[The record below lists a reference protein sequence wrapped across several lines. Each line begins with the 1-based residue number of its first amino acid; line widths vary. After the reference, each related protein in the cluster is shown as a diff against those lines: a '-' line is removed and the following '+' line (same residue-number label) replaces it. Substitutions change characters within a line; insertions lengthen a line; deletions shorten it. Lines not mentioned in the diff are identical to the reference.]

1 MNRLLT
7 FEGGQPFTTQDIAF
21 LQDNFNSAMYSLVS
35 SLSFGQDCIITGIR
49 EEGYKTNAY
58 PGAVYIKG
66 NIYVLPNETPKV
78 SGTSYYLCIRQE
90 EQEKRLFRDA
100 SEHNVYLI
108 DNAYMSESPSEISV
122 DMRSVNT
129 IPEILLSGKGL
140 FEDLGATFP
149 SGTTGTILEKVNFDT
164 PIDFG
169 MIVSIDKSNETT
181 DNTLWDTPMRDPI
194 SYSAIVV
201 YQTKAYIIIGSRG
214 GGSAYN
220 LDGTPYNGPIVFD
233 NVKLR

>member
-21 LQDNFNSAMYSLVS
+21 LQDNFNSAMSSLIS

-49 EEGYKTNAY
+49 EEGYNTNAY

-108 DNAYMSESPSEISV
+108 DNAYMSESPSEISI

-140 FEDLGATFP
+140 FEEFGVTFP
-149 SGTTGTILEKVNFDT
+149 SGVSGSVLSKVNFDT
-164 PIDFG
+164 PIDYE
-169 MIVSIDKSNETT
+169 MIVSIDKKNETT
-181 DNTLWDTPMRDPI
+181 DNTLWDTAFRDPM

-201 YQTKAYIIIGSRG
+201 YQTSAYIILGSRSG
-214 GGSAYN
+214 GFVYN

-233 NVKLR
+233 NAKLR

>member
-21 LQDNFNSAMYSLVS
+21 LQDNFNSAMSSLIS

-49 EEGYKTNAY
+49 EEGYNTNAY

-66 NIYVLPNETPKV
+66 NIYVLPNETPNV

-108 DNAYMSESPSEISV
+108 DNAYMSESPSEISI

-140 FEDLGATFP
+140 FEEFGAKFP
-149 SGTTGTILEKVNFDT
+149 SGVSGSVLSKVNFDT
-164 PIDFG
+164 PIDYG
-169 MIVSIDKSNETT
+169 MIVSIDKKNETT
-181 DNTLWDTPMRDPI
+181 DNTLWHSPFREPA

-201 YQTKAYIIIGSRG
+201 FQTSAYIILGSRTG
-214 GGSAYN
+214 GFVYN